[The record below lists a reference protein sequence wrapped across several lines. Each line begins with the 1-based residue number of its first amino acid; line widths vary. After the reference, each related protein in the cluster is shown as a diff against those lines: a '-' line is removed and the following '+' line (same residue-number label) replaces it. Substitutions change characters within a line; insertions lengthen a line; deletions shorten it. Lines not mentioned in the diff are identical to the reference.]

1 MRSKTD
7 RRLLAVQLALAALA
21 VLMLVI
27 GIAREEVALV
37 LTKAA
42 NICMECIG
50 LG

>member
-1 MRSKTD
+1 MKCKPD

>member
-21 VLMLVI
+21 ALMIVV

>member
-1 MRSKTD
+1 MRSKMD

-21 VLMLVI
+21 VLMIVV

-37 LTKAA
+37 LTTAA
-42 NICMECIG
+42 TICMDCIG

>member
-1 MRSKTD
+1 MKCKPD
-7 RRLLAVQLALAALA
+7 RRLLAVQLVLAALAALMI
-21 VLMLVI
+21 VV